1 MAKKLKKTTDK
12 KVLRDIQIA
21 AGMVCLGF
29 LKNDQ
34 QQAGPPQQG
43 QPPAPQGQPPQP
55 QQGPPQAQGP
65 QPPQQQQA
73 QGPQP
78 QGSSLPQGLQA
89 IAQVLKGANDPAA
102 AIAHVIYIAISK
114 VKHEL
119 DVHHMKIDSRVWIMG
134 GGVVD
139 RVLVEILTAVATVL
153 KFQPAMNPQFNAK
166 VKSDLLDLMED
177 DDQNGKAIKVL
188 HDNGLP
194 MPKPPMG
201 AGQGGQQQP
210 PQGLAAP
217 QGAGAPQGG
226 PNG

>member
-55 QQGPPQAQGP
+55 QQGPP
-65 QPPQQQQA
+65 QA

-139 RVLVEILTAVATVL
+139 RVLFEIMTAIATIL
-153 KFQPAMNPQFNAK
+153 KFQPAGNSAFVGRVK
-166 VKSDLLDLMED
+166 VDLLDLMED
-177 DDQNGKAIKVL
+177 DDQNGKSIKVL

-194 MPKPPMG
+194 MPKPPVG